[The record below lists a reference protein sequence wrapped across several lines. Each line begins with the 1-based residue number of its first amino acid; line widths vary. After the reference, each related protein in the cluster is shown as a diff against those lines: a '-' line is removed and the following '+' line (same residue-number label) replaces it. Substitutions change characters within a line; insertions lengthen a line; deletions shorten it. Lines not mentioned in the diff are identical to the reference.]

1 MIRLGTV
8 GTNWIT
14 QQLVEA
20 LALSKRYDLAAVYS
34 RHAETAQAFATKNH
48 AAASYTNYGEMLREA
63 DLDVVYIASPNSLH
77 VAQTLAAIQRDISV
91 IVEKPAVSNQNEMA
105 AVMAAL
111 AKHPKARLF
120 EAARN
125 VHTPN
130 FHALQQAVAGLPT
143 LQGASLTYMKYSSRY
158 DQVLAGDRPNVFT
171 KEFAGGALQDLGV
184 YPIYLAV
191 ALFGQPANVAYF
203 PTLIATGAD
212 GKGLA
217 VLRYGD
223 FDVTVSFGKTSTS
236 YAWSEIYGLKETL
249 SMDSA
254 GELTK
259 VHRHAADGA
268 VTDLTQPA
276 LANPML
282 PEVQD
287 FARVLE
293 DPDDPQNVGDY
304 RRWLRWS
311 QQVNQVLYAL
321 RVTAN
326 LRFPADE
333 ND

>member
-1 MIRLGTV
+1 MIRIGTV

-20 LALSKRYDLAAVYS
+20 LALSKQYELAAVYS
-34 RHAETAQAFATKNH
+34 RHAETAQAFADKNH
-48 AAASYTNYGEMLREA
+48 ALASYTDYAEMLQSGN
-63 DLDVVYIASPNSLH
+63 LDVVYLASPNSLH
-77 VAQTLAAIQRDISV
+77 FDQVMAAIQQDVSV
-91 IVEKPAVSNQNEMA
+91 IVEKPAVSNQDEMA

-111 AKHPKARLF
+111 AKHPNVRLF

-130 FHALQQAVAGLPT
+130 FHALQQAVGDLPT

-158 DQVLAGDRPNVFT
+158 DQVLAGERPNVFT
-171 KEFAGGALQDLGV
+171 KEFSGGALQDLGV

-191 ALFGQPANVAYF
+191 ALFGQPADVNYF

-223 FDVTVSFGKTSTS
+223 FDVTVSFGKTSNS
-236 YAWSEIYGLKETL
+236 YSWSEIYGLKETL

-254 GELTK
+254 GELTQ
-259 VHRHAADGA
+259 VHHVAADGQ

-276 LANPML
+276 LENPML
-282 PEVQD
+282 PEVLD
-287 FARVLE
+287 FARVLQ

>member
-1 MIRLGTV
+1 MIRIGTV

-20 LALSKRYDLAAVYS
+20 LALSKQYELAAVYS
-34 RHAETAQAFATKNH
+34 RHAETAQAFADKNH
-48 AAASYTNYGEMLREA
+48 ALASYTDYAEMLQSGN
-63 DLDVVYIASPNSLH
+63 LDVVYLASPNSLH
-77 VAQTLAAIQRDISV
+77 FDQVMTAIQQDVSV
-91 IVEKPAVSNQNEMA
+91 IVEKPAVSNQDEMA

-111 AKHPKARLF
+111 AKHPNVRLF

-130 FHALQQAVAGLPT
+130 FHALQQAVGDLPT

-158 DQVLAGDRPNVFT
+158 DQVLAGERPNVFT
-171 KEFAGGALQDLGV
+171 KEFSGGALQDLGV

-191 ALFGQPANVAYF
+191 ALFGQPADVNYF

-217 VLRYGD
+217 VLCYGD
-223 FDVTVSFGKTSTS
+223 FDVTVSFGKTSNS
-236 YAWSEIYGLKETL
+236 YSWSEIYGLKETL

-254 GELTK
+254 GELTQ
-259 VHRHAADGA
+259 VHHVAADGQ

-276 LANPML
+276 LENPML
-282 PEVQD
+282 PEVLD
-287 FARVLE
+287 FARVLQ

>member
-1 MIRLGTV
+1 MIRIGTV

-20 LALSKRYDLAAVYS
+20 LALSGKYTLAGVYS
-34 RHAETAQAFATKNH
+34 RHAETAQTFAAKNH
-48 AAASYTNYGEMLREA
+48 AEAGYTDYQEMLTNTK
-63 DLDVVYIASPNSLH
+63 LDVVYIASPNSLH
-77 VAQTLAAIQRDISV
+77 FEQALAAIQRDISV
-91 IVEKPAVSNQNEMA
+91 IVEKPAVSNEDEMTA
-105 AVMAAL
+105 LMATL
-111 AKHPKARLF
+111 TKHPNVRFF

-130 FHALQQAVAGLPT
+130 FQALQQAVAELPT
-143 LQGASLTYMKYSSRY
+143 VQGASLTYMKYSSRY
-158 DQVLAGDRPNVFT
+158 DQVLAGQQPNVFT
-171 KEFAGGALQDLGV
+171 KTFSGGALQDLGV

-223 FDVTVSFGKTSTS
+223 FDVTVSFGKTSNS
-236 YAWSEIYGLKETL
+236 YSWSEIYGLKETL
-249 SMDSA
+249 SVDSA
-254 GELTK
+254 GELTQ
-259 VHRHAADGA
+259 VARHAADGQ
-268 VTDLTQPA
+268 VVDLTQPA

-282 PEVQD
+282 PEVED
-287 FARVLE
+287 FARVLQAPE
-293 DPDDPQNVGDY
+293 EAQNMGDY

>member
-1 MIRLGTV
+1 MIRIGTV

-20 LALSKRYDLAAVYS
+20 LALSKQYELAAVYS
-34 RHAETAQAFATKNH
+34 RHAETAQAFADKNH
-48 AAASYTNYGEMLREA
+48 ALASYTDYAEMLQSGN
-63 DLDVVYIASPNSLH
+63 LDVVYLASPNSLH
-77 VAQTLAAIQRDISV
+77 FDQVMTAIQQDVSV
-91 IVEKPAVSNQNEMA
+91 IVEKPAVSNQDEMA

-111 AKHPKARLF
+111 AKHPNVRLF

-130 FHALQQAVAGLPT
+130 FHALQQAVGDLPT

-158 DQVLAGDRPNVFT
+158 DQVLAGERPNVFT
-171 KEFAGGALQDLGV
+171 KEFSGGALQDLGV

-191 ALFGQPANVAYF
+191 ALFGQPADVNYF

-223 FDVTVSFGKTSTS
+223 FDVTVSFGKTSNS
-236 YAWSEIYGLKETL
+236 YSWSEIYGLKETL

-254 GELTK
+254 GELTQ
-259 VHRHAADGA
+259 VHHVAADGQ

-276 LANPML
+276 LENPML
-282 PEVQD
+282 PEVLD
-287 FARVLE
+287 FARVLQ

>member
-1 MIRLGTV
+1 MIRIGTV

-20 LALSKRYDLAAVYS
+20 LALSQQYELAGVYS
-34 RHAETAQAFATKNH
+34 RHAETAQAFADKNH
-48 AAASYTNYGEMLREA
+48 AEASYTDYDEMLTDA
-63 DLDVVYIASPNSLH
+63 QLDAVYIASPNSLH
-77 VAQTLAAIQRDISV
+77 FEQALTAIHHDISV
-91 IVEKPAVSNQNEMA
+91 IVEKPAVSNETEMA
-105 AVMAAL
+105 AIMAAL
-111 AKHPKARLF
+111 AKHPQVRLF

-130 FHALQQAVAGLPT
+130 FQTLQQAVAELPT

-158 DQVLAGDRPNVFT
+158 DQVLAGERPNVFT

-203 PTLIATGAD
+203 PTLIKTGAD

-223 FDVTVSFGKTSTS
+223 FDVTVSFGKTSNS
-236 YAWSEIYGLKETL
+236 DSWSEIYGLKETL

-254 GELTK
+254 GELTQ
-259 VHRHAADGA
+259 VNRRNADGQLE
-268 VTDLTQPA
+268 DLTQPA

-293 DPDDPQNVGDY
+293 DPEDAQNMGDY

>member
-1 MIRLGTV
+1 MIRIGTV

-20 LALSKRYDLAAVYS
+20 LALSHQYTLAAVYS
-34 RHAETAQAFATKNH
+34 RHSETAQAFATKSH
-48 AAASYTNYGEMLREA
+48 AETSYTDYQEMLQTA
-63 DLDVVYIASPNSLH
+63 NLDVVYIASPNSLH
-77 VAQTLAAIQRDISV
+77 VEQALAAIQQDISV
-91 IVEKPAVSNQNEMA
+91 IVEKPAVSNSNEMA

-111 AKHPKARLF
+111 AKHPNVRFF

-130 FHALQQAVAGLPT
+130 FLTLQQAVAELPT

-158 DQVLAGDRPNVFT
+158 DQVLAGQRPNVFT
-171 KEFAGGALQDLGV
+171 KEFSGGALQDLGV

-191 ALFGQPANVAYF
+191 ALFGQPANVSYF

-223 FDVTVSFGKTSTS
+223 FDVTVSFGKTSNS
-236 YAWSEIYGLKETL
+236 YSWSEIYGLKETL
-249 SMDSA
+249 SLDSA
-254 GELTK
+254 GELTQI
-259 VHRHAADGA
+259 RRYADDGQE
-268 VTDLTQPA
+268 TDLTQPA
-276 LANPML
+276 LENPML

-287 FARVLE
+287 FARVLLNPE
-293 DPDDPQNVGDY
+293 DPQNMGDY